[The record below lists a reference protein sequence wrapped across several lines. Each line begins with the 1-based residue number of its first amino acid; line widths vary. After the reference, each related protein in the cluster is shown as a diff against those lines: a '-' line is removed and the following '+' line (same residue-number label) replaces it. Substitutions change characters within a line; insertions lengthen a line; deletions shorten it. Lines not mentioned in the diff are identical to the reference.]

1 MKDDRRRKEEE
12 NKVGGRSLRKGEEKR
27 VGRDEKGRKKG
38 GRQDQD
44 EKLDGGSVSAK
55 DNYRDNNNLQTH
67 SPALHKNQP
76 A

>member
-1 MKDDRRRKEEE
+1 M
-12 NKVGGRSLRKGEEKR
+12 
-27 VGRDEKGRKKG
+27 KKG
-38 GRQDQD
+38 GRPDQY

-55 DNYRDNNNLQTH
+55 DDYRDNNNLQTH

>member
-1 MKDDRRRKEEE
+1 M
-12 NKVGGRSLRKGEEKR
+12 GGRSLKKGRKKK
-27 VGRDEKGRKKG
+27 VGRDEKRMKKG
-38 GRQDQD
+38 GRPDQY